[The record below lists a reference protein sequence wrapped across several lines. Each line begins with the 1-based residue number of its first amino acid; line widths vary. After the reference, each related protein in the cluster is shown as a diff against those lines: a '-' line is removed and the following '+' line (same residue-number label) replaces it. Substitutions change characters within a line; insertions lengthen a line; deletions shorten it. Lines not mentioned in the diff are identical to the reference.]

1 MIKYCV
7 RLSKSPTICRY
18 WGSNKLTTAQWLPRR
33 RASASVCGASWS
45 GPSSAPQ
52 PHRPPARTITAA
64 SHLSVRPSPARL
76 TLTECFTGIDVRQA
90 QPTRLE
96 WISRLFDHISLAP
109 VDFELIEKVWLAIR
123 DLIQREQP
131 KEVGSACESC

>member
-1 MIKYCV
+1 
-7 RLSKSPTICRY
+7 
-18 WGSNKLTTAQWLPRR
+18 
-33 RASASVCGASWS
+33 
-45 GPSSAPQ
+45 
-52 PHRPPARTITAA
+52 
-64 SHLSVRPSPARL
+64 LSVRPSPARL